1 MYAYEEVMMAVY
13 YNEIKKITE
22 KLFQKFIQLS
32 KFDLNYEARDYSF
45 LELLVLKRINNSH
58 VDLTINQW
66 LDEFDLKNQTVNATL
81 KKLISNGDLRKV
93 KSESDQRKTFIM
105 PTDKGKKVMALFYAS
120 EDEILDFILKEMTVN
135 EEKAI
140 LKFLS
145 KLNQLTVEKYNEN
158 NPLK

>member
-1 MYAYEEVMMAVY
+1 MAVY

-22 KLFQKFIQLS
+22 KIFQKFIQLS
-32 KFDLNYEARDYSF
+32 KYDLSYEAKEYSF
-45 LELLVLKRINNSH
+45 FELVLLKQIINSKEKM
-58 VDLTINQW
+58 TINQW
-66 LDEFDLKNQTVNATL
+66 LDEFDLKNQVVNSTL
-81 KKLISNGDLRKV
+81 KKLISNGDLRKE
-93 KSESDQRKTFIM
+93 KSETDHRKTFII
-105 PTDKGKKVMALFYAS
+105 PTGKGKKVISLFYIS
-120 EDEILDFILKEMTVN
+120 EDKILDFVLKEMTVN